1 MDEER
6 GGRQIIV
13 DDQPIVVDAQVH
25 LSLPVA
31 AFLKS
36 NNGGLHSVY
45 LYQIMDDR
53 LSSRLRLL
61 IDVECDELW
70 LWGPVGFDMGLGSL
84 MVFVVE
90 LWLFLPVMVLNGLR
104 LSGELVWV
112 LRLVLVVWQLFTGVL
127 IGMGAV
133 YGTAGMG
140 VFVLIVLAVRGVVL
154 GLRVVDVVLRSG
166 E

>member
-1 MDEER
+1 MAGPEFR
-6 GGRQIIV
+6 KSHAILAQI
-13 DDQPIVVDAQVH
+13 P
-25 LSLPVA
+25 
-31 AFLKS
+31 
-36 NNGGLHSVY
+36 
-45 LYQIMDDR
+45 R
-53 LSSRLRLL
+53 R
-61 IDVECDELW
+61 
-70 LWGPVGFDMGLGSL
+70 L

-133 YGTAGMG
+133 YGTAGME

-154 GLRVVDVVLRSG
+154 GLRVVEVVLRSG